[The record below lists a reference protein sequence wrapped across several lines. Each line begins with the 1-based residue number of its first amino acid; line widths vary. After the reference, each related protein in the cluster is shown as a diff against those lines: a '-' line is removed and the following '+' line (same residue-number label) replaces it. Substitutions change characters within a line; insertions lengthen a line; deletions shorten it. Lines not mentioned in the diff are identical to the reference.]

1 MSHTAVRDEIQEF
14 GSRYQ
19 AGDVDAL
26 PEFLSR
32 FGSTIRRIIRRAM
45 RVKSSRTLSPF
56 ERRVVQEA
64 RRLMGDAPSRDE
76 LNSAVVR
83 RVCEL
88 VISQIG
94 VERMPQGLAPMET
107 AVGWEIC
114 TVN

>member
-1 MSHTAVRDEIQEF
+1 MSHTEVRDEIQEF
-14 GSRYQ
+14 GIRYQ

-45 RVKSSRTLSPF
+45 RVKSCRTLSPF

-64 RRLMGDAPSRDE
+64 RRLIGDSPSHGD
-76 LNSAVVR
+76 LNAAIVR

-94 VERMPQGLAPMET
+94 VERMPQDLAVET